1 MTTLSLSHLGS
12 GRLGRLTA
20 NPEATGIALGFV
32 AAAIW
37 GAYLAMA
44 KAGVS
49 AGLAASDI
57 AFLRYG
63 VAGLIMLPWL
73 LANGLRT
80 CGGVGWARAV
90 PLALLVGPLFI
101 LIGVGGY
108 KFAPLA
114 HGAVMQPAAVTIVS
128 TVLAAAFLADKPTLG
143 RVVGLGIMLS
153 GLVIIAG
160 PGLMVVGSM
169 APIGDGMFIAA
180 GAMWAVF
187 TVLTKRWRIAAI
199 PATAAVSVLSAAVFV
214 PGYLAFVGLE
224 RVLAAPPGM
233 IFGQVI
239 VQGALSGV
247 VAVIAFA
254 KTVELIG
261 PARAAVFP
269 ALVPAVA
276 VLLGI
281 PLVGEIPTVLQISG
295 LGVITI
301 GLLFTLNI
309 IRIPSGA
316 ATTLGADGILPEQAA
331 RSNPQKA

>member
-1 MTTLSLSHLGS
+1 MTTLSLSLPS
-12 GRLGRLTA
+12 LIRPGRFTA
-20 NPEATGIALGFV
+20 SPETTGIALGFV

-73 LANGLRT
+73 LAKGLRT
-80 CGGVGWARAV
+80 CGGVGWPRAIL
-90 PLALLVGPLFI
+90 LALLVGPLFI

-143 RVVGLGIMLS
+143 RIIGLGIMLA

-169 APIGDGMFIAA
+169 TPIGDGMFIAA

-187 TVLTKRWRIAAI
+187 TVLTKRWRVAPF

-233 IFGQVI
+233 ILGQII

-295 LGVITI
+295 LGVITV

-309 IRIPSGA
+309 VRIPSRA
-316 ATTLGADGILPEQAA
+316 AVTVDAGTILPGQTA
-331 RSNPQKA
+331 RTNPQNA